1 MSVRDHYITLSL
13 RYHQVLQNKNR
24 VKFYLWIQSDKYPK
38 IEIFI
43 VNTKLITPVSDE
55 GFSLARISS
64 SYFDICA

>member
-1 MSVRDHYITLSL
+1 MMSVRDHYITLSV
-13 RYHQVLQNKNR
+13 RYQVLQNKNR

-55 GFSLARISS
+55 GFSLASIS